1 MIPGIAP
8 AAKQEGQYVAKPIR
22 SRLNNDNA
30 AIKPFRYRHQGNL
43 ATIGR
48 GLAVVDMGWFKLR
61 GALAWWFWK
70 IIHLYFLIGTRNRL
84 SVAISWVWN
93 HSVAYRGS
101 PHYHGS
107 QISGPGYAASQFS
120 YRRRIRRV
128 PLKLQRCPTWYHRA
142 QLQQSVSGHTNAF
155 FDGLSDRAVRH
166 TRYRYKRRP
175 Y

>member
-1 MIPGIAP
+1 MVVLEDYSSVFFNWYP
-8 AAKQEGQYVAKPIR
+8 KP
-22 SRLNNDNA
+22 
-30 AIKPFRYRHQGNL
+30 PECRHQL
-43 ATIGR
+43 
-48 GLAVVDMGWFKLR
+48 GLEPQRRVL
-61 GALAWWFWK
+61 
-70 IIHLYFLIGTRNRL
+70 
-84 SVAISWVWN
+84 
-93 HSVAYRGS
+93 GS

-166 TRYRYKRRP
+166 TRYRHKRWP